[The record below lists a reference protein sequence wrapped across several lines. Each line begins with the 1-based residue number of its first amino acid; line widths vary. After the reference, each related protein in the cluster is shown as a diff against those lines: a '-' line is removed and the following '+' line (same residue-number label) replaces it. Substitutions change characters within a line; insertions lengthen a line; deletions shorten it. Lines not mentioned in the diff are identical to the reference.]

1 MDERKKRLTLKM
13 VDSKRVLCEIF
24 STDWAEPNFDGF
36 RRTATVQSG
45 RRSGK

>member
-24 STDWAEPNFDGF
+24 STDWAEPNDGF